1 MSDRFDL
8 AIVGAGPAGMAAAI
22 AARRERLSVVVFDQ
36 QPEPGGQIYRHVR
49 TVTTRRA
56 QDLFVLGAEYAE
68 GFDLVER
75 FLGCGADYRPLT
87 EVWQIDGERRVR
99 YTGPRGAA
107 HVDAAQVLIAT
118 GALERPVP
126 VPGWTLPGVLTCGA
140 AQILLKTA
148 ALVPRGRIAIVGA
161 GPLPLLVASQLIRAG
176 VKPAIVIETVPLANY
191 GRAAAKLLPAALAP
205 GYLSKGLS
213 LLGALR
219 RAGVPLVRGA
229 SALRL
234 TGGERVTGVVW
245 RSGRAERSR
254 PIDLVLLHQG
264 VVPDPNLWRSVRV
277 DTVWDGLQR
286 CFRPRLDD
294 WGRSSVEGVWI
305 AGDGAGIG
313 GAKAAECAGTLAA
326 LAIACDLGRIDAE
339 HRDEQA
345 LAPRFAL
352 RAERKA
358 RPFLDALYRPGD
370 DMVAPPDDE
379 ALVCRCEEVA
389 AGEVRA
395 LAAQG
400 IAGPN
405 QLKAYSRCGMG
416 PCQGRLC
423 GLTVVEL
430 LAAAQRR
437 SPDEI
442 GYYRIRPPVR
452 PLSVGELAA
461 DE

>member
-1 MSDRFDL
+1 MSERFDL

-22 AARRERLSVVVFDQ
+22 AARRARLSVVVFDQ

-49 TVTTRRA
+49 SVTTGRA

-68 GFDLVER
+68 GYDLVER

-87 EVWQIDGERRVR
+87 EVWQIDGERRVH

-107 HVDAAQVLIAT
+107 HIDAAQVLIAT
-118 GALERPVP
+118 GALERPFP
-126 VPGWTLPGVLTCGA
+126 VPGWTLPGVLGCGA
-140 AQILLKTA
+140 AQILLKSA
-148 ALVPRGRIAIVGA
+148 ALVPRGRIAIAGA
-161 GPLPLLVASQLIRAG
+161 GPLPLLVASQLLRAG
-176 VKPAIVIETVPLANY
+176 VKPAIVLETVPLANY
-191 GRAAAKLLPAALAP
+191 ARAAARLPSAALVP

-229 SALRL
+229 RALRL
-234 TGGERVTGVVW
+234 AGGERVTAVQW
-245 RSGRAERSR
+245 RSGRAEHSR
-254 PIDLVLLHQG
+254 PVDMVLLHQG
-264 VVPDPNLWRSVRV
+264 VVPDPNLWRSLRV
-277 DTVWDGLQR
+277 DAVWDDRQR
-286 CFRPRLDD
+286 CLRPRLDD

-313 GAKAAECAGTLAA
+313 GARAAECAGTLAA
-326 LAIACDLGRIDAE
+326 LAIACELGRIDAE

-358 RPFLDALYRPGD
+358 RPFLDTLYRPD
-370 DMVAPPDDE
+370 DAMVAPPDDE
-379 ALVCRCEEVA
+379 TLVCRCEEVT
-389 AGEVRA
+389 AGQVRE

-400 IAGPN
+400 VPGPN

-430 LAAAQRR
+430 MAATQRR
-437 SPDEI
+437 PPGEI

-452 PLSVGELAA
+452 PLTVGQLAA